1 MKYFLQQL
9 PDMMYG
15 ISHKIEISMLKK
27 GYHVKIFMP
36 KSSSGD
42 LSLDWNQYVSWTY
55 NWKRLNHIMPVYCGL
70 WKTILYERKIC

>member
-27 GYHVKIFMP
+27 GYHVKILMP

-42 LSLDWNQYVSWTY
+42 LSLD
-55 NWKRLNHIMPVYCGL
+55 
-70 WKTILYERKIC
+70 